1 MDDTHHPL
9 LRSGSVP
16 LHQTLGCLN
25 MRLMSR
31 PSCPRA
37 AWLRA
42 LSSAGTCARAYAG
55 AHCLALAVLIS
66 LSAGCSAQDD
76 PADRLLMH
84 CCKPAECMS
93 SAL

>member
-9 LRSGSVP
+9 LRSASVP

-25 MRLMSR
+25 MRLISR

-42 LSSAGTCARAYAG
+42 LSSAGTRARAYAG
-55 AHCLALAVLIS
+55 AHCLALAILIS
-66 LSAGCSAQDD
+66 LSVGLFVAIYNMYNFRYNSLVAKKSH
-76 PADRLLMH
+76 P
-84 CCKPAECMS
+84 
-93 SAL
+93 